1 LILYFDT
8 SFLVPLFLP
17 EPTSERVEQFLRRQR
32 TEDLAISH
40 WTRVEFLS
48 ALARQVRMGGLDPKA
63 ARDAD
68 AQFTA
73 VAANSFINLLPSA
86 DDFDLAMQYLR
97 RYEAGLRAG
106 DALHLA
112 IASNHRANTIY
123 SLDKRMLAAGKRLGL
138 AVKTGIRM
146 RG

>member
-17 EPTSERVEQFLRRQR
+17 EPTSGRVERFLRWRR

-40 WTRVEFLS
+40 WTRVEFLA

-68 AQFTA
+68 AQFTT
-73 VAANSFINLLPSA
+73 VAAKSFVNLLPSA
-86 DDFDLAMQYLR
+86 DDFDLSMQYLR
-97 RYEAGLRAG
+97 RYKTGLRAG

-112 IASNHRANTIY
+112 IAANNKARAIY
-123 SLDKRMLAAGKRLGL
+123 SLDRTFLKAGKKLGL
-138 AVKTGIRM
+138 AVRRGIRLP
-146 RG
+146 